1 MIKIRYRDPNELSP
15 GLHAEAERRGRCTT
29 VYLLSGL
36 TKRERRAALRRLR
49 LSARMGYCPSL
60 PAPQLALALLKDR
73 IRTGAGQTGAVF
85 RLHPAG
91 STVPIMVLSGGAIAF
106 LLLSTVSIRVLHKTP
121 GGLAA
126 AGTPPIAA
134 ASAIPNPAGSSQGQE
149 GSGLGNQGV
158 VSSPAADIGPGSAG
172 SAVNPPGRAGQGTG
186 VNPGSTGTGPGT
198 GTGVG
203 STGTGSTGTG
213 SSATG
218 SGQGGTGSATGT
230 GQNGTGSSG
239 NGGSSESSG
248 STKSSGSSGTSSS
261 GSGTSGSSS
270 TGGAAA
276 AATTPAST
284 AATPAATSSSSGSSS
299 SGGGVCLDVGPL
311 GVCLNV

>member
-1 MIKIRYRDPNELSP
+1 MIKIRYRDPNEFSP

-134 ASAIPNPAGSSQGQE
+134 ASAIPNPAGSSQGQQ

-172 SAVNPPGRAGQGTG
+172 SAVNPAGRVGQGASGNTG
-186 VNPGSTGTGPGT
+186 SVNPGSTGTGTGGSGT
-198 GTGVG
+198 GSTGAG
-203 STGTGSTGTG
+203 STGTGTG
-213 SSATG
+213 SGATG
-218 SGQGGTGSATGT
+218 SGQSGTS
-230 GQNGTGSSG
+230 SSG

-248 STKSSGSSGTSSS
+248 STKSSGGGSSGSSGTSGS
-261 GSGTSGSSS
+261 GSSSGSSS
-270 TGGAAA
+270 TGSAAA